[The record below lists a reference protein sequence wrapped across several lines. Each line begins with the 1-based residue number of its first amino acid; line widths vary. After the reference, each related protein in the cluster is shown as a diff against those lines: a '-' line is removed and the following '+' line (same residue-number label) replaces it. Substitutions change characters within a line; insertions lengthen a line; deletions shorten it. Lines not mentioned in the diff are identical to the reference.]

1 VVIGKTDVR
10 GFPDR
15 KNIGSERYTFSF
27 TIRDSPTYFINVNSW
42 GREEYIRSLSESF
55 RVGDCVT
62 IENPLVQ
69 TKEAERE
76 EKFNP
81 VTPSCYKLL
90 ISENHSV
97 VKTCSSYETDTKLLS
112 LLHLPVKDPQDY
124 YSLGDI
130 TANGQSL
137 NGRILNVLAAVM
149 SVGEPKYFI
158 TPDKRKGQ
166 RCEVKLYD
174 ETEMSFP
181 IVCWDNESIQL
192 AQSWIPRETVIFAS
206 DVRIN
211 FDKFRNCM
219 TATVISKTIITTNP
233 DTAEANIL
241 FSFLKESAQ
250 SGALHDKM
258 EEQSKES
265 TNLET
270 IVDVYTVE
278 QLKVKALQNDG
289 KLDPVYGIIYA
300 TACFKFVLKYFIF
313 FSLTQIRLNNIL
325 STFTSFDILV
335 DLSDHTGT
343 LSSCYLSDCVA
354 EETLGCTLTL
364 SPSWRTGLKV
374 NVLSCKLADPTE
386 ATFNFGAYKHV
397 TK

>member
-1 VVIGKTDVR
+1 MGTAICYTDML
-10 GFPDR
+10 FIFAD
-15 KNIGSERYTFSF
+15 IGSERYTFSF
-27 TIRDSPTYFINVNSW
+27 TIRDSPTCFINVNSW
-42 GREEYIRSLSESF
+42 GREDYIRSLSESF

-69 TKEAERE
+69 AKEAERE

-90 ISENHSV
+90 LSENHSV
-97 VKTCSSYETDTKLLS
+97 VKTSSCYEMDTKLLS

-137 NGRILNVLAAVM
+137 DGRILNVLAAVM
-149 SVGEPKYFI
+149 SVGEPKYFM
-158 TPDKRKGQ
+158 TSDKRKGQ

-233 DTAEANIL
+233 ETAEANVL
-241 FSFLKESAQ
+241 FSFIKESAR

-258 EEQSKES
+258 EEQSKGS
-265 TNLET
+265 INLET
-270 IVDVYTVE
+270 VVDIYTVE
-278 QLKVKALQNDG
+278 QLKEKALQSDG
-289 KLDPVYGIIYA
+289 KLEPVYGIIYV
-300 TACFKFVLKYFIF
+300 TACFKFVLKMNEMSNTCTFCSDVSSY
-313 FSLTQIRLNNIL
+313 SK
-325 STFTSFDILV
+325 STFSSFDILV
-335 DLSDHTGT
+335 DLTDHTGT
-343 LSSCYLSDCVA
+343 LYSCYLSDCVA
-354 EETLGCTLTL
+354 EETLGCTVSRNELGCSYL
-364 SPSWRTGLKV
+364 I
-374 NVLSCKLADPTE
+374 
-386 ATFNFGAYKHV
+386 
-397 TK
+397 